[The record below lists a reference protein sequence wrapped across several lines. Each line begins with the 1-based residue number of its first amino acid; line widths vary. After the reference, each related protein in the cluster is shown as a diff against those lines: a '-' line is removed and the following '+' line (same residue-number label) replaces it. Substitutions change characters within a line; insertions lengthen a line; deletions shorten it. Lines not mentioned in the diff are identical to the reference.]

1 MNVSSIF
8 TTRKFS
14 FTSNIS
20 SSGRSYVASP
30 FTEKRWADG
39 KMNPSAGFIHDVTDL
54 LKIAVLMAVFSGV
67 SSSILN
73 KLDHRYMSTETLLCC
88 DYFFI
93 FIYFFDFITIF
104 VQLHRSRWGL

>member
-1 MNVSSIF
+1 
-8 TTRKFS
+8 
-14 FTSNIS
+14 
-20 SSGRSYVASP
+20 
-30 FTEKRWADG
+30 
-39 KMNPSAGFIHDVTDL
+39 MNPSAGFIHDVTDL

-93 FIYFFDFITIF
+93 FIYFFNFITIF